1 MLSASSFGRAA
12 IGGAS
17 AALSRSDRPHN
28 RKQRSETSLR
38 TSVRLS
44 VAFLIALTCA
54 GCASTVIPLRF
65 VEPEPAPPPPPAEP
79 FVSTNEPVVLARK
92 HFERGEYG
100 LSERYFRQAVEQ
112 NPKDADSWVGLAA
125 SYDNL
130 KRFDLADRAY
140 KRAFQL
146 SGPTLP
152 LLNDMG
158 YSYMLRGDSRRA
170 RAAFK
175 KALALDPTNVTVIN
189 NLRLTEGAAAP
200 VPAPHPK

>member
-1 MLSASSFGRAA
+1 MAC
-12 IGGAS
+12 GGCTVN
-17 AALSRSDRPHN
+17 P
-28 RKQRSETSLR
+28 QRFAQS
-38 TSVRLS
+38 
-44 VAFLIALTCA
+44 
-54 GCASTVIPLRF
+54 
-65 VEPEPAPPPPPAEP
+65 EPAPPAPPSEP
-79 FVSTNEPVVLARK
+79 FVSTNEPVALARK

-112 NPKDADSWVGLAA
+112 NSKDADSWIGLAA

-130 KRFDLADRAY
+130 KRFELADRAY

-170 RAAFK
+170 RAAFNR
-175 KALALDPTNVTVIN
+175 ALVLDPTNVTVLN
-189 NLRLTEGAAAP
+189 NLRLLEGAAAP
-200 VPAPHPK
+200 VPGPRVK

>member
-1 MLSASSFGRAA
+1 
-12 IGGAS
+12 
-17 AALSRSDRPHN
+17 
-28 RKQRSETSLR
+28 
-38 TSVRLS
+38 LS
-44 VAFLIALTCA
+44 VAFLIAISSG
-54 GCASTVIPLRF
+54 GCTVIPQRF
-65 VEPEPAPPPPPAEP
+65 AQSEPALPAPSPEP
-79 FVSTNEPVVLARK
+79 FVATNEPVVLARK

-112 NPKDADSWVGLAA
+112 NPQDADSWIGLAA

-130 KRFDLADRAY
+130 KRFELADRAY
-140 KRAFQL
+140 GRAFHL

-175 KALALDPTNVTVIN
+175 KALSIDPTNLTVLN
-189 NLRLTEGAAAP
+189 NLRILGGAAAP
-200 VPAPHPK
+200 LPAPHAK